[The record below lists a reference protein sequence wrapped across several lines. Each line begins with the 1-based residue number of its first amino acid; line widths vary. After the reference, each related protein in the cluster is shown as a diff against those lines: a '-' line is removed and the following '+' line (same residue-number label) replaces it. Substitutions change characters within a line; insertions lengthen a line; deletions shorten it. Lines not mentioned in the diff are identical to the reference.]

1 VVASMVGFWC
11 GDFMNSHVMA
21 MMKVLTEGRHFWP
34 RTIGSTAVVR
44 TLKGSG
50 VCSRRAIRGFKLVLQ
65 QGACLTR
72 GRERFLEPFSS
83 QTNKI
88 NQFRPYGAGNPYSP
102 NRPTNP
108 YGHGLQIKER

>member
-1 VVASMVGFWC
+1 MVPIAHTCSGILI
-11 GDFMNSHVMA
+11 GHEDI
-21 MMKVLTEGRHFWP
+21 KG
-34 RTIGSTAVVR
+34 IGS
-44 TLKGSG
+44 LFS
-50 VCSRRAIRGFKLVLQ
+50 SRNPGFKLVVQ

-72 GRERFLEPFSS
+72 GQERFLEPFSS

-108 YGHGLQIKER
+108 YGHGLQIEER

>member
-1 VVASMVGFWC
+1 M
-11 GDFMNSHVMA
+11 
-21 MMKVLTEGRHFWP
+21 
-34 RTIGSTAVVR
+34 R
-44 TLKGSG
+44 TLKASA
-50 VCSRRAIRGFKLVLQ
+50 VFTRRAIRGFKLVVQ

-72 GRERFLEPFSS
+72 GQGRFLEPFSS

-108 YGHGLQIKER
+108 YGHGLQIEEH